1 MRTMPF
7 VWVSCGLV
15 SLTISLMLAGDWLV
29 DLAPTHDR
37 QVFEYRRDLAES
49 LAVQYSALAARE
61 QIETVKFAMEVLT
74 KRNSNILS
82 LALLQKSGTVVAQ
95 VGDHARVWVQPPG
108 EESSLEFLQV
118 PIFSRDQQWGTLQVA
133 FRQENLPGLQRFFR
147 DPWIRFL
154 AFVSIAGF
162 AGYFLFMKRILRQL
176 DPSGTIPTRV
186 KTALDG
192 LAQGVVMIDT
202 KGTIVLANNA
212 FCRAVGESVT
222 SLSGSDL
229 STLSWKSAE
238 LSATMS
244 VYPWTEAIEDK
255 QPLANR
261 PLLLDI
267 HESEPRKFVVNT
279 VPIMDDASTMQGA
292 LVSFFDVTDL
302 DRSNA
307 SLREAISELEL
318 SHVTIRE
325 KNQEL
330 ETINMHF
337 QAEMSERKKAQSEIE
352 KLHQQL
358 RQVLRNADMGNVA

>member
-1 MRTMPF
+1 MRAMPF

-61 QIETVKFAMEVLT
+61 QIETVKFAMEVLA
-74 KRNSNILS
+74 KRDPNILS
-82 LALLQKSGTVVAQ
+82 LALLQISGTVVAQ
-95 VGDHARVWVQPPG
+95 VGDHMRVWVQPPG

-133 FRQENLPGLQRFFR
+133 FRQTNLSNLQRFLR
-147 DPWIRFL
+147 DPWVRFL
-154 AFVSIAGF
+154 AFVSVAGF
-162 AGYFLFMKRILRQL
+162 VGYFFFIKHILRQL

-192 LAQGVVMIDT
+192 LTQGVVMIDT
-202 KGTIVLANNA
+202 TGKIVLANNS
-212 FCRAVGESVT
+212 FCRTVGESVT
-222 SLSGSDL
+222 SLIGSDL
-229 STLSWKSAE
+229 NTLSWKSAE
-238 LSATMS
+238 LSAAMS
-244 VYPWTEAIEDK
+244 VHPWTEAIVGK
-255 QPLANR
+255 QSQANR

-267 HESEPRKFVVNT
+267 LEGEPRKFVINT
-279 VPIMDDASTMQGA
+279 VPIMDDASTVQGA
-292 LVSFFDVTDL
+292 LVSFYDVTDL

-318 SHVTIRE
+318 FQVEIHE

-330 ETINMHF
+330 ETINMHL
-337 QAEMSERKKAQSEIE
+337 QAEMSERKKAQAEIE

-358 RQVLRNADMGNVA
+358 SQLLRSAGMGNVA